1 VAFRLRTQSE
11 LLPIPTPLKDIWSLT
26 RKALQEIYPWMKT
39 SFKPYERRFKKDKV
53 VDRRPTR
60 LVADPASSM
69 IGTWTEQP
77 SGRSPESLPL
87 EEGRR
92 QLGEHDW
99 TQTDGEGYV
108 PYIPLVLLCLLTLG
122 LYRSHL
128 KAQKYWAFVL
138 IKTKISQTEW
148 LLLGP
153 PGA

>member
-1 VAFRLRTQSE
+1 
-11 LLPIPTPLKDIWSLT
+11 
-26 RKALQEIYPWMKT
+26 MKT
-39 SFKPYERRFKKDKV
+39 SFKPYERRFKKYKV

-99 TQTDGEGYV
+99 TQPEGEGYM
-108 PYIPLVLLCLLTLG
+108 PYMPLTLLFLLLC
-122 LYRSHL
+122 
-128 KAQKYWAFVL
+128 
-138 IKTKISQTEW
+138 
-148 LLLGP
+148 
-153 PGA
+153 